1 MKNIKQLFAATT
13 LASLMAVAG
22 QANADSVS
30 FWDHL
35 GNVDV
40 KLRENGV
47 GIGDKYELIQIGLN
61 PSLYAGATINSVNLK
76 IWLSDDVD
84 IIPRIEVAQIEAIN
98 GTNVFGL
105 TYLEEVGSN
114 FPNVEYDLDVTSFF
128 SASGLNFT
136 ALLQAEQG
144 DFDYHNA
151 KLTIDYTP
159 APVPVPAAAWLLG
172 SGLAGLGLIKRRNG

>member
-35 GNVDV
+35 VNVDV

-76 IWLSDDVD
+76 IWLSDDADFFPAV
-84 IIPRIEVAQIEAIN
+84 EVAQIESHQRYQCL
-98 GTNVFGL
+98 GSPL
-105 TYLEEVGSN
+105 TSKRWVSN
-114 FPNVEYDLDVTSFF
+114 FVQNVEYDLDVTSFF
-128 SASGLNFT
+128 SASGTQLHGAAASRT
-136 ALLQAEQG
+136 GRLRLPQCQADHRLHAG
-144 DFDYHNA
+144 ASRCPFR
-151 KLTIDYTP
+151 P
-159 APVPVPAAAWLLG
+159 RPGCSVPASPDWV
-172 SGLAGLGLIKRRNG
+172 